1 MFNSL
6 PLIIQDYITNM
17 SNKKT
22 DIKVRF
28 NYYTNLKN
36 VRDEID
42 KHLKQFEKDTPKWK
56 LLWLQINT
64 LSHK

>member
-42 KHLKQFEKDTPKWK
+42 KHLKQFEKDTPK
-56 LLWLQINT
+56 
-64 LSHK
+64 